1 MPNPEE
7 IPRYSAK
14 FHSAI
19 AWVDTDLLETLSTV
33 GTSVVN
39 LQDLKQ
45 DSFGN
50 KIPLHILN
58 SSAAMYECM

>member
-19 AWVDTDLLETLSTV
+19 AWVDPDLLEALSSV
-33 GTSVVN
+33 GASVVN

-45 DSFGN
+45 DSFEN
-50 KIPLHILN
+50 KIPLYILN